1 MVSIRDHW
9 VPLLYQG
16 PYDEAKIKELVEGKS
31 AVDGKT
37 LREGIV
43 ISSATERTVGGLGRA
58 RLKLKSMK
66 FLESEGKNG

>member
-43 ISSATERTVGGLGRA
+43 ISSATERTVGGL
-58 RLKLKSMK
+58 
-66 FLESEGKNG
+66 